1 MELFY
6 QIGSKGDFFLKVF
19 FRLKQFLRPL
29 SCADSKSLVCASSLV
44 TDQCAQK
51 LENGA
56 LSISGGDRPAVLVTL
71 PCLSNPCA
79 IFPET
84 ELCSRSR
91 LLHLLLPESSN
102 LTLSHF
108 SDLASSRQVSPVIL
122 TEQKLNFG
130 DDLKCRMYFV
140 EHAKFSFIVDNL
152 F

>member
-1 MELFY
+1 M
-6 QIGSKGDFFLKVF
+6 
-19 FRLKQFLRPL
+19 KQFFETPVMRKTQNP
-29 SCADSKSLVCASSLV
+29 LVCASSLV

-91 LLHLLLPESSN
+91 LLHLL
-102 LTLSHF
+102 TRIF
-108 SDLASSRQVSPVIL
+108 
-122 TEQKLNFG
+122 KLNPFLIFFRSRLFSSSKSSDPNRTEIELCG

-140 EHAKFSFIVDNL
+140 EHAKFSFIVDDL
-152 F
+152 FLNIF

>member
-1 MELFY
+1 M
-6 QIGSKGDFFLKVF
+6 
-19 FRLKQFLRPL
+19 
-29 SCADSKSLVCASSLV
+29 CADSKSLVCASSLV
-44 TDQCAQK
+44 TVKCAQK
-51 LENGA
+51 PENGA

-91 LLHLLLPESSN
+91 LLHLLTRIFKLNPF
-102 LTLSHF
+102 LIF

>member
-1 MELFY
+1 MNN
-6 QIGSKGDFFLKVF
+6 
-19 FRLKQFLRPL
+19 FLRPL

-91 LLHLLLPESSN
+91 LLHLLLLPESSN

-140 EHAKFSFIVDNL
+140 EHAKFSFIVDDL

>member
-1 MELFY
+1 MRKT
-6 QIGSKGDFFLKVF
+6 QN
-19 FRLKQFLRPL
+19 P
-29 SCADSKSLVCASSLV
+29 LVCASSLV

-71 PCLSNPCA
+71 SCLSNPSA

-84 ELCSRSR
+84 ELYSRSR

-102 LTLSHF
+102 LTLFSFF
-108 SDLASSRQVSPVIL
+108 SDFASSRQVSPVIL

-140 EHAKFSFIVDNL
+140 EHAKFSFIVDDL
-152 F
+152 FFEHILSGPK

>member
-1 MELFY
+1 
-6 QIGSKGDFFLKVF
+6 
-19 FRLKQFLRPL
+19 
-29 SCADSKSLVCASSLV
+29 
-44 TDQCAQK
+44 
-51 LENGA
+51 
-56 LSISGGDRPAVLVTL
+56 VTL

-91 LLHLLLPESSN
+91 LLHLLTRIFKLNPY
-102 LTLSHF
+102 LIF

-140 EHAKFSFIVDNL
+140 EHAKFSFIVDDL
-152 F
+152 FFEHILSGPK